1 MKPYAEACER
11 NKRPILEVLIH
22 EFADARRVLEIGSGT
37 GQHAAFFGPAL
48 PRLICQTSD
57 LAVNHAGIRAW
68 LAEAAAPNVREP
80 LLLDVLGPWPDWP
93 FDAVFSANTAHIM
106 SWRAVTAMF
115 VQIGR
120 RLPAGGRFVLYGPFS
135 YGGRHTSPSNA
146 EFDRMLR
153 ARDPASGVRD
163 LEALQALADTSGL
176 ELRRDHAMP
185 ANNRLLVWERR
196 PDPAE

>member
-48 PRLICQTSD
+48 PRLIWQTSD

-106 SWRAVTAMF
+106 SWPQVQAMF
-115 VQIGR
+115 
-120 RLPAGGRFVLYGPFS
+120 AGVARVLAPSGRFCLYGPFNRR
-135 YGGRHTSPSNA
+135 GEFTSESNR
-146 EFDRMLR
+146 EFDRALR
-153 ARDPASGVRD
+153 AQDPAMGLRD
-163 LEALQALADTSGL
+163 DRELCALARGCGL
-176 ELRRDHAMP
+176 TLESDHDMP
-185 ANNRLLVWERR
+185 ANNRLLVWRKTG
-196 PDPAE
+196 